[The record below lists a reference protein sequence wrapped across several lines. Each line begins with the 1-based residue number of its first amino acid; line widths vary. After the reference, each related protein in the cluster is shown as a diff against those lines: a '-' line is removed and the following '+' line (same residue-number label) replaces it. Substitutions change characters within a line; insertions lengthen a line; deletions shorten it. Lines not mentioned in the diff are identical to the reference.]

1 MLFWILMVVFGFS
14 LLALFVVPLGFA
26 LTDPRDRLGSAFIGF
41 MPTLLVA
48 VMVSLPVTAI
58 WQSHANDLSKVR
70 AQQPVIEVYE
80 ERRDTLATVLEN
92 FNYPIRDGITLNAD
106 SPVASVVE
114 QLSEVESKLADVKAE
129 VALARRSIE
138 ARRAGPMGGIV
149 TLMGDE

>member
-1 MLFWILMVVFGFS
+1 MLFWLFLVIFVVVVLATVVVPVVVALNEDLFAGFGFM
-14 LLALFVVPLGFA
+14 ALMFIL
-26 LTDPRDRLGSAFIGF
+26 SAFMSAF
-41 MPTLLVA
+41 VLVPW
-48 VMVSLPVTAI
+48 SK
-58 WQSHANDLSKVR
+58 HAEDLSKVR
-70 AQQPVIEVYE
+70 AQQPVIKVYE